1 MRRVLIAG
9 AIVLAA
15 LYLIALAALWAVQRD
30 LFFQPSGEWSHPAD
44 SGLAG
49 EAVEV
54 STLDG
59 ERLRGWHV
67 PARPGRALFVYFH
80 GNAGALANRAARF
93 RRLVAR
99 GDGLVAVAL
108 RGYPGSSGEPSEAGF
123 ARDADAI
130 YAQALAL
137 GYGADRIVVIGES
150 MGSGVAVALAA
161 RRPVAAL
168 ALDSPF
174 SSAVDV
180 AASAYWMFPVRL
192 LMRDPMRSDRAIADV
207 KPPLLIVHG
216 TADDVVPIE
225 FGRRLFALARE
236 PKTFVEIAGGGHL
249 AMEEAVERVLDW
261 SEAALRRPR

>member
-9 AIVLAA
+9 AIVLGG

-44 SGLAG
+44 ASLDG
-49 EAVEV
+49 EAVEIA
-54 STLDG
+54 TLDG

-67 PARPGRALFVYFH
+67 PARAGRALFVYFH
-80 GNAGALANRAARF
+80 GNAGSLSNRAARF
-93 RRLVAR
+93 RGLAAR
-99 GDGLVAVAL
+99 GDGLLAVAL
-108 RGYPGSSGEPSEAGF
+108 RGYPGSSGDPSEAGF
-123 ARDADAI
+123 ARDADAV
-130 YAQALAL
+130 YAKALGL
-137 GYGADRIVVIGES
+137 GYGADRIVLIGES

-192 LMRDPMRSDRAIADV
+192 LMRDPMRSDRAIAEV
-207 KPPLLIVHG
+207 KAPLLIVHG
-216 TADDVVPIE
+216 SADEVVPIG

-236 PKTFVEIAGGGHL
+236 PKTFLELPGETHL
-249 AMEEAVERVLDW
+249 AMETALERVLDW
-261 SEAALRRPR
+261 SEAVRRPR